1 MHTAIDAFPIH
12 IPEADLTDL
21 ADRLARTRWPD
32 AETVNDTSQ
41 GPQLAR
47 IRALVER

>member
-1 MHTAIDAFPIH
+1 MHTPIDAFPIH

-32 AETVNDTSQ
+32 AETVGQ
-41 GPQLAR
+41 IG
-47 IRALVER
+47 RAHV